1 MGIFRCISYVSKM
14 YYVSLHDID
23 KTDYYFSNSVLK
35 SLQKKIELRAYILIL
50 GKLKVLS
57 QTLR

>member
-1 MGIFRCISYVSKM
+1 M

-35 SLQKKIELRAYILIL
+35 SLQKIELRTYILIL
-50 GKLKVLS
+50 GKLKVLTK
-57 QTLR
+57 TLR